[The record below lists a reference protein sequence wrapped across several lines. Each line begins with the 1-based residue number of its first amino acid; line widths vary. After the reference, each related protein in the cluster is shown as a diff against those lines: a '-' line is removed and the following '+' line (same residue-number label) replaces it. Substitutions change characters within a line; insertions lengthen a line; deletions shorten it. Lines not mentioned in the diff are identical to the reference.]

1 MKLTTKIAG
10 ITMYVLLLI
19 SVLYSMLVVVGPE
32 DADATPSFL
41 NSTLN
46 WTYIMI
52 FGSVALT
59 LVFEIFHII
68 MHPANAKRTLLSTGG
83 IIVLLFV
90 AWSMADATPLQ
101 IVGYEG
107 SDNVPSMLKVSD
119 AGLFTFYFMLAISFF
134 AIIGAEVSRIFK

>member
-32 DADATPSFL
+32 DADATPSYL

-68 MHPANAKRTLLSTGG
+68 MHPANAKRTLLQQE
-83 IIVLLFV
+83 VLLPCSSLHGR
-90 AWSMADATPLQ
+90 WLMPPLCKLLDTREP
-101 IVGYEG
+101 ITC
-107 SDNVPSMLKVSD
+107 P
-119 AGLFTFYFMLAISFF
+119 AC
-134 AIIGAEVSRIFK
+134 